1 LNAPRAWIAVA
12 EMDNL
17 RDEGIAC
24 GEKPKQAGVDVTREA
39 LKVYEE
45 APYYTRIGR
54 YACSIPLQ
62 LDGIR

>member
-1 LNAPRAWIAVA
+1 
-12 EMDNL
+12 MDNL